1 MMMIHRL
8 RRLPSRILLIP
19 SLLTS
24 ALALAP
30 TAHAQARPEVAGN
43 WLVRVGGAQPFTMT
57 LSVDEHGGVLTPRAM
72 SRQQTIFPGAAAR
85 TDSGFVV
92 SATAWGG
99 EHALDVAVR
108 GDSLRGSWSTAGRV
122 PAAASGVRLPRE
134 TLAPLTGTAVFDSVV
149 RVMERH
155 FYDPGYNGADWPRLV
170 AEARPRI
177 AAARSDGEAFAVL
190 GELLRAIGTSH
201 LNFTAV
207 PRVAPPVAPNPIAPN
222 ATAASAPA
230 ASTPV
235 VSWRVLSP
243 SLGYLR
249 IASFGPT
256 GEELAPEV
264 ARMDSAFAELA
275 ALPAIVI
282 DLRGNE
288 GGSVDLAYRLGQ
300 HLLAAPAP
308 SGYFVVRGGFDARG
322 MRTAGAL
329 DAATIPALPRDGS
342 VTGALLA
349 DAVEA
354 NGGAAMLYVG
364 GGLARP
370 YAGRVAI
377 LTDGETGSAAEAV
390 AAMLRE
396 TRGAV
401 TVGERTA
408 GAMLSSADVMVAPGW
423 RLRFPAMD
431 FRTAAGVRVEGDGV
445 APDVPAPAA
454 DRAALLRAAAE
465 ALRVPAP

>member
-1 MMMIHRL
+1 MNHSL
-8 RRLPSRILLIP
+8 RRLLLP
-19 SLLTS
+19 LLLLTS
-24 ALALAP
+24 ALTPA
-30 TAHAQARPEVAGN
+30 AHAQGRPEVAGN
-43 WLVRVGGAQPFTMT
+43 WLVRVAGPQPFTMT
-57 LSVDEHGGVLTPRAM
+57 LSVDEHGDVLTPRGM
-72 SRQQTIFPGAAAR
+72 SRQQTIFPSSAAR

-92 SATAWGG
+92 AAAAWGS

-108 GDSLRGSWSTAGRV
+108 GDSLRGSWSTAGQA
-122 PAAASGVRLPRE
+122 PAPVSGVRLPRA

-149 RVMERH
+149 RVLERH

-170 AEARPRI
+170 AQARPRI
-177 AAARSDGEAFAVL
+177 AAARSDGEAYAVIS
-190 GELLRAIGTSH
+190 GLLRAIGTSH

-207 PRVAPPVAPNPIAPN
+207 PRVPSPPAANLIAANP
-222 ATAASAPA
+222 TVASAPA

-235 VSWRVLSP
+235 VSWQVLSP

-249 IASFGPT
+249 IESFSPSGAA
-256 GEELAPEV
+256 LVPEV
-264 ARMDSAFAELA
+264 ARMDSAFAEMA
-275 ALPAIVI
+275 ALPGIVI

-300 HLLAAPAP
+300 HLLAAPVPA
-308 SGYFVVRGGFDARG
+308 GYFVVRQGYDARG
-322 MRTAGAL
+322 MRTAAAL
-329 DAATIPALPRDGS
+329 DVATLPALPSDGS
-342 VTGALLA
+342 VTGAMLA
-349 DAVEA
+349 DAVDA
-354 NGGAAMLYVG
+354 AGGAAMLYVG

-370 YAGRVAI
+370 YAGRIAI
-377 LTDGETGSAAEAV
+377 LTDGNTGSAAEAV

-423 RLRFPAMD
+423 RLRYPAMD

-445 APDVPAPAA
+445 AADVPAPSA

-465 ALRVPAP
+465 VLRVPAP